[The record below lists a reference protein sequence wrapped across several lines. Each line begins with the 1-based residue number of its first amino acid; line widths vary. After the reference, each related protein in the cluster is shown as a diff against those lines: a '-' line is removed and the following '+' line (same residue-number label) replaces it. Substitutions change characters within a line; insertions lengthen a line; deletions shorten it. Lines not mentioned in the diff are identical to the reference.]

1 MQGSIL
7 NCLLL
12 LIAGISCVV
21 IGYLLLREIKDNHA
35 IESVTKNLI
44 EKTFDAEQKRKNREE
59 QLQIEEGNREKM
71 NLIYRFDLIIEK
83 SGIKRKLTFMNT
95 EIFIITVAGSS
106 IIVGILSGMIFHNM
120 LYEILIIA
128 IYLFLVYIMMFLL
141 VTHNSK
147 VIEENLL
154 QFSDLLESYSAASDD
169 IIDIFEKTAEYLD
182 EPLYSA
188 IKKCVMEA
196 RTDGNIQAA
205 FQRLKIRVGNRKL
218 SELLSNIEECSNN
231 NADYGGVVRRIHDSI
246 ETYITEKEERKKL
259 AAGAKKNILLMV
271 LVFLYSIKVVQ
282 DFIGMNV
289 FIYLQKTPMGKII
302 LIFGFGVT
310 LFVIYKLVVMGKK

>member
-1 MQGSIL
+1 
-7 NCLLL
+7 
-12 LIAGISCVV
+12 
-21 IGYLLLREIKDNHA
+21 
-35 IESVTKNLI
+35 
-44 EKTFDAEQKRKNREE
+44 
-59 QLQIEEGNREKM
+59 
-71 NLIYRFDLIIEK
+71 
-83 SGIKRKLTFMNT
+83 
-95 EIFIITVAGSS
+95 
-106 IIVGILSGMIFHNM
+106 MIFHNM

-289 FIYLQKTPMGKII
+289 FTYLQKTPMGKII